1 LVLFLQ
7 KKNRFLPFARAP
19 SYIVPMTD
27 DEFDAGL
34 VSAAFALGAAEG
46 WRKVSAASAA
56 RSVGL
61 DLVRARL
68 RFPTRGTILKGFGGL
83 ADAHALTGAM
93 QDGSVKDRLFDLLLR
108 RFDFLQSHRAG
119 VVALLRYAPLEP
131 VLGAWLA
138 RETLKS
144 MGWLLEAA
152 GVSSHG
158 IRGELRK
165 RGLAAVWVWGIR
177 AWLRDESEDLSAT
190 MAAVDV
196 ALSRAD
202 QVAARFN
209 RTGSGSDGFVPET
222 EVAAGE
228 PPIDVEGDD
237 LDTPPAVPGV

>member
-1 LVLFLQ
+1 MIG
-7 KKNRFLPFARAP
+7 NARVP

-34 VSAAFALGAAEG
+34 IGAAFALGAAEG

-56 RSVGL
+56 RSAGV
-61 DLVRARL
+61 DLVRARR
-68 RFPTRGTILKGFGGL
+68 RFPTRGAILKGFGGL

-138 RETLKS
+138 KETLKS
-144 MGWLLEAA
+144 MGWMLEAA

-209 RTGSGSDGFVPET
+209 AVGRGRDGLVPET
-222 EVAAGE
+222 EAGAEEPPVAAKSE
-228 PPIDVEGDD
+228 D
-237 LDTPPAVPGV
+237 LSGPSGAVPGG